1 MRAPIE
7 QARGKALTD
16 LVTGNANVDVQIV
29 LTVPAD
35 DASAPVASA
44 VAAASAHQR
53 ARGAEHI
60 DEPAAVTLGPGR
72 DPVTD
77 DDLLGVQGQQ
87 AVRAGAGSPQPP
99 TCSPCADAT
108 TGSSSGPDG
117 DDAGR
122 GTALPRGPTPP
133 AGFEPPRRWTR

>member
-53 ARGAEHI
+53 A
-60 DEPAAVTLGPGR
+60 
-72 DPVTD
+72 
-77 DDLLGVQGQQ
+77 GVPSTSTN
-87 AVRAGAGSPQPP
+87 RP
-99 TCSPCADAT
+99 
-108 TGSSSGPDG
+108 
-117 DDAGR
+117 
-122 GTALPRGPTPP
+122 L
-133 AGFEPPRRWTR
+133 